1 MARCHIEWL
10 SRTSNLKAMLSRL
23 QVKNYVLI
31 DSLEIDFPEGLIIIT
46 GQTGAGKSILMGALS
61 LVMGAKADA
70 SMVSEG
76 ADNCV
81 VEAEFEMG
89 ADEELKALIEENEAE
104 WEDGNLI
111 IRRVVNRSGRS
122 RAFINDCPVPVQVL
136 QDISSRLVDVH
147 SQHQTLLL
155 SDKNF
160 QMGILD
166 YFAGNS
172 HLREC
177 CAQLWRKQ
185 SNLKS
190 ELSALEAKISR
201 LAGERDYNESQYRQL
216 EAAALRE
223 GELVEL
229 EEEQKQLA
237 NAEEIKTGL
246 SSVEDLFSA
255 ASDEGRL
262 SLDSMLK
269 EAAKYL
275 SKVGRFV
282 PSVSE
287 LSDRVDSCR
296 RELDDILSDISQINS
311 RVDMSQ
317 ERLEEVESRMSMIY
331 GLFQKHGCTT
341 ETELI
346 TLRDSLSEMLFDSTQ
361 LEEKREELQKEL
373 AAVSKELYAAAD
385 ELSISRK
392 NASGN
397 FAESIQTSIRGLELP
412 YAIFEVELLEA
423 PLSASGIDSIQFR
436 FSSTGRNAVDVAK
449 CASGGEMSRI
459 MLALKA
465 MRARF
470 AKMPTM
476 VFDEIDTGVSGSVAD
491 KMGSMICDMGSYM
504 QVFAITHLPQ
514 VAAKGTAHYLVSKEI
529 DPSTS
534 KAVSTIKRLS
544 DDQRVLELARMLSG
558 SILTDA
564 AIANAESLLKG

>member
-1 MARCHIEWL
+1 
-10 SRTSNLKAMLSRL
+10 MLSRL
-23 QVKNYVLI
+23 LVKNYVLI

-46 GQTGAGKSILMGALS
+46 GQTGAGKSILLGALS
-61 LVMGAKADA
+61 LVMGSKADA

-89 ADEELKALIEENEAE
+89 DDEQLKSLIEENEAE
-104 WEDGNLI
+104 WEDGHLI

-147 SQHQTLLL
+147 SQHQTMLL
-155 SDKNF
+155 SDKTF

-166 YFAGNS
+166 YFAGNAS
-172 HLREC
+172 LRES
-177 CAQLWRKQ
+177 CAELWRRQ
-185 SNLKS
+185 SSLKS
-190 ELSALEAKISR
+190 ELSSLEAKISR
-201 LAGERDYNESQYRQL
+201 IAGERDYNEAQYKQL
-216 EAAALRE
+216 ESAALRD
-223 GELVEL
+223 GELAEL

-237 NAEEIKTGL
+237 NAEEIKLGL
-246 SSVEDLFSA
+246 SAAEELFTA
-255 ASDEGRL
+255 AADGERMP
-262 SLDSMLK
+262 LDSLLK
-269 EAAKYL
+269 EAAKCL
-275 SKVGRFV
+275 SKVGRYM
-282 PSVSE
+282 PAASDLSE
-287 LSDRVDSCR
+287 RVDSCR
-296 RELDDILSDISQINS
+296 RELDDILSDVSQINS

-317 ERLEEVESRMSMIY
+317 ERLDEVEARMSLIY

-346 TLRDSLSEMLFDSTQ
+346 ALRDSLSEMLFDSTQ
-361 LEEKREELQKEL
+361 LEEKREELMQQIES
-373 AAVSKELYAAAD
+373 VSKDLASVAD
-385 ELSISRK
+385 QLHVSRQD
-392 NASGN
+392 ASGS
-397 FAESIQTSIRGLELP
+397 FAENIQASIRGLELP
-412 YAIFEVELLEA
+412 YAIFEVEILEA
-423 PLSASGIDSIQFR
+423 PLSANGIDTVQFR

-470 AKMPTM
+470 ANMPTM
-476 VFDEIDTGVSGSVAD
+476 IFDEIDTGVSGSVAD

-504 QVFAITHLPQ
+504 QVLAITHLPQ

-529 DPSTS
+529 DPATS

-544 DDQRVLELARMLSG
+544 DEQRVLELARMLSG
-558 SILTDA
+558 SVLTDA

>member
-1 MARCHIEWL
+1 
-10 SRTSNLKAMLSRL
+10 MLSRL
-23 QVKNYVLI
+23 HVRNYVLI

-46 GQTGAGKSILMGALS
+46 GQTGAGKSILLGALS
-61 LVMGAKADA
+61 LIMGSKADA
-70 SMVSEG
+70 SMVSDG

-89 ADEELKALIEENEAE
+89 ADEELKALVEENEAE
-104 WEDGNLI
+104 WEEGHLI

-136 QDISSRLVDVH
+136 QDISSRLVDIH

-155 SDKNF
+155 SDRNF

-166 YFAGNS
+166 YFAGNAD
-172 HLREC
+172 LRER
-177 CAQLWRKQ
+177 CAELWRSQ
-185 SNLKS
+185 TVLKS
-190 ELSALEAKISR
+190 EISSLDTKIAR
-201 LAGERDYNESQYRQL
+201 LAGERDYNEAQFRQL
-216 EAAALRE
+216 EAAALRD

-237 NAEEIKTGL
+237 NAEEIKNSLSSADALFSGAASEGL
-246 SSVEDLFSA
+246 SID
-255 ASDEGRL
+255 AS
-262 SLDSMLK
+262 LK
-269 EAAKYL
+269 EA
-275 SKVGRFV
+275 GRLLARAGKFL
-282 PSVSE
+282 PAASE
-287 LSDRVDSCR
+287 LAERVDSCR
-296 RELDDILSDISQINS
+296 RELDDIYSDISYLNS
-311 RVDMSQ
+311 RVDMSP

-346 TLRDSLSEMLFDSTQ
+346 NLRDSLSDLLFDSTQ
-361 LEEKREELQKEL
+361 LEEKRAELQSQLESVTKEL
-373 AAVSKELYAAAD
+373 QAVASD
-385 ELSISRK
+385 LSFSRRD
-392 NASGN
+392 ASAE
-397 FAESIQTSIRGLELP
+397 FANSIQSSIRGLELP
-412 YAIFEVELLEA
+412 YAIFEVEVLEA
-423 PLSASGIDSIQFR
+423 PLSANGSDTIQFR
-436 FSSTGRNAVDVAK
+436 FSSTGKNAVDVAK

-470 AKMPTM
+470 SEMPTM
-476 VFDEIDTGVSGSVAD
+476 IFDEIDTGVSGSVAD
-491 KMGSMICDMGSYM
+491 KMGSMICDMGAYM

-514 VAAKGTAHYLVSKEI
+514 VAAKGSAHYLVSKDI
-529 DPSTS
+529 DPATS

-558 SILTDA
+558 SVLTDA